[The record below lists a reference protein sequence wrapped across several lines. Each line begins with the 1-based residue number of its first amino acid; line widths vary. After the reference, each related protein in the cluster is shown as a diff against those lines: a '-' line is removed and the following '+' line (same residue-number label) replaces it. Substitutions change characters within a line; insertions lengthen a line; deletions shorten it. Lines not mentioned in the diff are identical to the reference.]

1 MASKNKKK
9 NMVDKMEDLT
19 NIMRKYIE
27 NNNIKTSNDF
37 IDRTSMKP
45 YMDDLYNNKVH
56 INIMKIA
63 LENMKIGMNKCVKN
77 KNFDL
82 EESKMLYDSY
92 EYLKILL
99 ELLEINLQSNTKMTR
114 QVFRKSI
121 REKMNEMQYMRK
133 SVNTKKMIEFKNVN
147 NNGLMRNTINTN
159 SVSNINNT
167 SMVEL
172 NKNRVNDY
180 VYMYNHSIRTNK
192 KYKKDNKKI
201 KPSLKMIRQQIQS
214 RSIE

>member
-147 NNGLMRNTINTN
+147 NNGLMRNAMNTN

>member
-82 EESKMLYDSY
+82 EESKMLHDSY

-99 ELLEINLQSNTKMTR
+99 ELLEINLRSNTKMTR

-147 NNGLMRNTINTN
+147 NNGLMRNAMNTN